1 LITVSLFEGTGK
13 AKVKL
18 SRHVVEVIVALI
30 AGASG
35 ALGQNLQSPTQ
46 SPTAEQVAPSF
57 SREQLDQMLA
67 PIALYPD
74 PLLAEILMAST
85 YPLEVIEADRW
96 IQDPAHAK
104 LDRDRLTVVLEQE
117 PWDPSVKSLVPFP
130 QILKMM
136 DFNLEWTERLGEA
149 FLADQ
154 AGVMDSIQRLREEA
168 KAAGN
173 LNSTLQQTVTVESEG
188 KPITIEPSDSE
199 SVYVPD
205 YSPSVAYGIWPYP
218 SYPPTSFPGFL
229 SGDSVVFVIAALR
242 HWHHW
247 DWVHH
252 RIEIDR
258 DRFAILNRNHQPL
271 GGVTWEHDPLHRQG
285 AGYRVPAVRARFD
298 GHNSAPEVRVL
309 RGFPPIG
316 APEVRPAL
324 RAVGQPEIS
333 RPQISQPGVIKPA
346 PMPHRPPA
354 FEYVNR
360 GSGPH
365 MGRQVTVGRV
375 APAGRTTTNGGGVRV
390 SPYGLQR

>member
-18 SRHVVEVIVALI
+18 SRRLVEVFVALI
-30 AGASG
+30 VGASG
-35 ALGQNLQSPTQ
+35 ALAQNLQSPTV
-46 SPTAEQVAPSF
+46 EQVSPSF

-74 PLLAEILMAST
+74 PLLADILMAAT
-85 YPLEVIEADRW
+85 YPLEVVEADRW

-104 LDRDRLTVVLEQE
+104 LDRDRLTAVLEQE
-117 PWDPSVKSLVPFP
+117 PWDPSVKSLVPFS

-173 LNSTLQQTVTVESEG
+173 LSSTLQQTVIIESEG
-188 KPITIEPSDSE
+188 QPITIEPSDSE

-205 YSPSVAYGIWPYP
+205 YSPVVYGTWPYP
-218 SYPPTSFPGFL
+218 SYPPISFPGFL
-229 SGDSVVFVIAALR
+229 GGDIVVFVVAPFR

-271 GGVTWEHDPLHRQG
+271 GGATWEHDPLHRQG
-285 AGYRVPAVRARFD
+285 ASYRVPAVRARFD
-298 GHNSAPEVRVL
+298 GHNAAPEVRVL
-309 RGFPPIG
+309 RGFPSIG
-316 APEVRPAL
+316 TPEVQPAL
-324 RAVGQPEIS
+324 RAAGQPEIS
-333 RPQISQPGVIKPA
+333 QPQISQPKVLKPA
-346 PMPHRPPA
+346 LIPHTPPTSE
-354 FEYVNR
+354 FVNR
-360 GSGPH
+360 GSAPH
-365 MGRQVTVGRV
+365 VGRQVTVGRV
-375 APAGRTTTNGGGVRV
+375 APAGRTATNGGGVRV

>member
-1 LITVSLFEGTGK
+1 M
-13 AKVKL
+13 KL
-18 SRHVVEVIVALI
+18 SRHIVEALVALI
-30 AGASG
+30 VGASG
-35 ALGQNLQSPTQ
+35 ALGQNLQSPT
-46 SPTAEQVAPSF
+46 AEQVLPSF

-74 PLLAEILMAST
+74 PLLAEILMAAT
-85 YPLEVIEADRW
+85 YPLEVVEADRW

-117 PWDPSVKSLVPFP
+117 PWDPSVKSLVPFS

-173 LNSTLQQTVTVESEG
+173 LSSTPQQTVTTESEG
-188 KPITIEPSDSE
+188 KPTTIEPSDSE
-199 SVYVPD
+199 SVYVPN
-205 YSPSVAYGIWPYP
+205 YSPSVVYGTWPYP
-218 SYPPTSFPGFL
+218 SYPPMSFPGFL
-229 SGDSVVFVIAALR
+229 SGDLVVFVIAPLR
-242 HWHHW
+242 RWHHW
-247 DWVHH
+247 EWVHH

-285 AGYRVPAVRARFD
+285 AAYRVPAVRARFD
-298 GHNSAPEVRVL
+298 GHNAAPEVRVL
-309 RGFPPIG
+309 RGFSTIG
-316 APEVRPAL
+316 TPEGRPAL
-324 RAVGQPEIS
+324 QAVGQPEIS
-333 RPQISQPGVIKPA
+333 QPQMSQPQISPPKVLKPA
-346 PMPHRPPA
+346 LIPHTPPT
-354 FEYVNR
+354 FESVNR
-360 GSGPH
+360 GSIPH
-365 MGRQVTVGRV
+365 TGRQVTVGRV
-375 APAGRTTTNGGGVRV
+375 APAARTATNGGGVRV

>member
-1 LITVSLFEGTGK
+1 
-13 AKVKL
+13 
-18 SRHVVEVIVALI
+18 
-30 AGASG
+30 
-35 ALGQNLQSPTQ
+35 
-46 SPTAEQVAPSF
+46 
-57 SREQLDQMLA
+57 MLA

-74 PLLAEILMAST
+74 PLLADILMAAT
-85 YPLEVIEADRW
+85 YPLEVVEADRW

-104 LDRDRLTVVLEQE
+104 LDRDRLTAVLEQE
-117 PWDPSVKSLVPFP
+117 PWDPSVKSLVPFS
-130 QILKMM
+130 QVLKMM

-173 LNSTLQQTVTVESEG
+173 LSSTLQQTVTIESEG
-188 KPITIEPSDSE
+188 QPITIEPSDSE

-205 YSPSVAYGIWPYP
+205 YSPSVVYGTWPYP
-218 SYPPTSFPGFL
+218 SYPPMSFPGFL
-229 SGDSVVFVIAALR
+229 GGDIVVFVVAPFR

-285 AGYRVPAVRARFD
+285 AAYRVPAVRAHFD
-298 GHNSAPEVRVL
+298 GHNAAPEVRVL
-309 RGFPPIG
+309 RGFPTIG
-316 APEVRPAL
+316 TPEVQPAL

-333 RPQISQPGVIKPA
+333 QPQVSQPQISQPKVLKPA
-346 PMPHRPPA
+346 LVPHTSPTSE
-354 FEYVNR
+354 FVNR

-375 APAGRTTTNGGGVRV
+375 APAGRAATNGGGVRV

>member
-1 LITVSLFEGTGK
+1 L
-13 AKVKL
+13 KL
-18 SRHVVEVIVALI
+18 SRHIVEAFVALI
-30 AGASG
+30 VGASA
-35 ALGQNLQSPTQ
+35 ALGQNLQSPT
-46 SPTAEQVAPSF
+46 AEQVSPSF

-74 PLLAEILMAST
+74 PLLADILMAAT
-85 YPLEVIEADRW
+85 YPLEVVEADRW

-104 LDRDRLTVVLEQE
+104 LDRDRLTAVLEQE
-117 PWDPSVKSLVPFP
+117 PWDPSVKSLVPFS
-130 QILKMM
+130 QVLKMM

-173 LNSTLQQTVTVESEG
+173 LSSTLQQTVTIESEG
-188 KPITIEPSDSE
+188 QPITIEPSDSE

-205 YSPSVAYGIWPYP
+205 YSPSVVYGTWPYP
-218 SYPPTSFPGFL
+218 SYPPMSFPGFL
-229 SGDSVVFVIAALR
+229 GGDIVVFVVAPFR

-271 GGVTWEHDPLHRQG
+271 GGATWEHDPLHRQG
-285 AGYRVPAVRARFD
+285 AAYRVPAVRARFD
-298 GHNSAPEVRVL
+298 GHNAAPEVRVL
-309 RGFPPIG
+309 RGFPTIG
-316 APEVRPAL
+316 TPEVQPAL

-333 RPQISQPGVIKPA
+333 QPQVSQPQISQPKVLKPA
-346 PMPHRPPA
+346 LIPHTSPTSE
-354 FEYVNR
+354 FVNR

-375 APAGRTTTNGGGVRV
+375 APAGRAATNGGGVRV